1 MTSIS
6 PQLEERNPLQSM
18 ILRRSQ
24 ETQLTDSIT
33 VGNTTGGYYQEWTDS
48 QVSPGIIDRNVTY
61 LDSPEDIY
69 SALLYSKDLGQEGNR
84 YTSKATRNAI
94 AKYEGT
100 VDQGGWM
107 VQGIDPLNDCEPM
120 EWIRFKPDTP
130 RPDPKKPDEKVVKYE
145 SPPGAGARAIFLDV
159 PEAEWRHIC
168 AVNGIPFPE
177 GYSGNYWQWVKEE
190 APALTINLEEGEK
203 KAGAALSAGI
213 CAIALPGI
221 NSGYRRVGGDTY
233 KAIPELEW
241 FANPQRQWCIN
252 FDNESTNKINNAIAK
267 QSQCLLQLPCAGV
280 TVCEKGGDTKGTDD
294 FIAAHGA
301 EAFLDR
307 LNSALSIEEWTQ
319 QHAEAKQK
327 AKLPPA
333 SAISRELAEKY
344 RVNLAWNDE
353 AQSWYR
359 YEAETPGVWSPESPT
374 FVQAIIQAHLDCQP
388 GNPGYSLNLVKSV
401 AGLLKG
407 YLAVRNWQEAD
418 GLLPFLNG
426 CLNLETRE
434 LLPHSPGYRFTWSL
448 PRQYNIL
455 ATDWSVIDAWMD
467 EVTGGNGQLKN
478 VLLCWLNA
486 CLKGRADLQR
496 FLHLTGPGG
505 SGKGTFMRLCINL
518 IGRRNNYSSTL
529 SEWCTNRF
537 ESYNA
542 YGRRLITFPDED
554 KFSGG
559 LSKFK
564 SLVGQDFIRAE
575 AKGKQGFQFQFGGM
589 VMLSS
594 NFPIFAGDSS
604 SGMARRA
611 LVVPFHHAVQAG
623 QRRDLETEFEPELAA
638 LTNYVLAIP
647 DETVTTT
654 LLQLEASPEV
664 LSQTW
669 EYRIRSDSIT
679 AWLNEHVIH
688 DPFAFTSV
696 GNDKTQ
702 KETLFGSYWDFCDRT
717 GSRAKGSREFSPSL
731 IDLCQSILG
740 WEDVQRKRLGGI
752 GTRGIAGL
760 RLRTAAD
767 ADIPFL
773 LESLVNEPESMSLN
787 AVTGEGN
794 VTGQF
799 NPVTGPCDGSE
810 SLLSE
815 CCDGCDGSES
825 YSAHEEKIE
834 KTFLPVSEPAEKVFS
849 EGSDRKRNALSP
861 VTPVTTGAEQNI
873 ELVTEPVTPPV
884 TGPDSPVTTCE
895 AYLVNAEGIGAWVA
909 GFDYLGETDRG
920 MKYSPLSRTLCPV
933 VRVRRRGKTQL
944 LAADC
949 VRRGADG

>member
-1 MTSIS
+1 MIESSILTNNPIIL
-6 PQLEERNPLQSM
+6 PQTEP
-18 ILRRSQ
+18 
-24 ETQLTDSIT
+24 
-33 VGNTTGGYYQEWTDS
+33 YYQEWLGS
-48 QVSPGIIDRNVTY
+48 QVSSGIVDQNVTY
-61 LDSPEDIY
+61 LDNPHDIY

-107 VQGIDPLNDCEPM
+107 VQGIDPLNDYEPM

-130 RPDPKKPDEKVVKYE
+130 RPDPKKPDEKIVKYE

-159 PEAEWRHIC
+159 PEAEWRKIC
-168 AVNGIPFPE
+168 EVNGIPFPE
-177 GYSGNYWQWVKEE
+177 GYNGNVWKWIEE
-190 APALTINLEEGEK
+190 NPSIPIVLEEGEK
-203 KAGAALSAGI
+203 KAGATLTAGMV
-213 CAIALPGI
+213 AIALPGI
-221 NSGYRRVGGDTY
+221 NSGYRRTGNESY
-233 KAIPELEW
+233 QAIPELEH
-241 FANPQRQWCIN
+241 FAHPERQWIIN
-252 FDNESTNKINNAIAK
+252 FDNESTNKINNAIVK
-267 QSQCLLQLPCAGV
+267 QAQCLLKLPCAGV
-280 TVCEKGGDTKGTDD
+280 AVCEKGGDTKGTDD
-294 FIAAHGA
+294 FIAAHGV
-301 EAFLDR
+301 EAFLSR
-307 LNSALSIEEWTQ
+307 LDASIDFEEWSKSK
-319 QHAEAKQK
+319 ESKGK
-327 AKLPPA
+327 VPLPPA
-333 SAISRELAEKY
+333 SAIARELAEKY

-407 YLAVRNWQEAD
+407 YLAVRNWREQD

-467 EVTGGNGQLKN
+467 EVTDGNGQLKN

-542 YGRRLITFPDED
+542 YGKRLITFPDED

-611 LVVPFHHAVQAG
+611 LVVPFHHAVKAG

-647 DETVTTT
+647 DETVTAT

-669 EYRIRSDSIT
+669 EYRVRSDSIT

-688 DPFAFTSV
+688 DPFAFSTV

-702 KETLFGSYWDFCDRT
+702 KETLFGSYWNFCDRT

-740 WEDVQRKRLGGI
+740 WEDVERKRLGGI

-767 ADIPFL
+767 ADVPFL
-773 LESLVNEPESMSLN
+773 LESLVHESEAMSTN
-787 AVTGEGN
+787 TVTGEGD
-794 VTGQF
+794 VTGQS
-799 NPVTGPCDGSE
+799 NPVTGTCDGSE
-810 SLLSE
+810 ALLSE
-815 CCDGCDGSES
+815 SCDGCDGLDF
-825 YSAHEEKIE
+825 YPAHEAEKE
-834 KTFLPVSEPAEKVFS
+834 KTFLPVTEPLEKVFS
-849 EGSDRKRNALSP
+849 NGSDRKGNTPSP
-861 VTPVTTGAEQNI
+861 VTPVTTGAGKDI
-873 ELVTEPVTPPV
+873 EPVTAPVTPPV
-884 TGPDSPVTTCE
+884 TGQDLPVTTYE
-895 AYLVNAEGIGAWVA
+895 AYLVDAEGIGAWA
-909 GFDYLGETDRG
+909 PDFEYLGETDSG
-920 MKYSPLSRTLCPV
+920 VKYSPLSRTLCPV

-949 VRRGADG
+949 VRRVADG